1 VYGPAR
7 RAGGASL
14 TSPLFIA
21 IVDSL
26 GVRQVL
32 GFDRIDYEGTR
43 RTEGVPA
50 DVSPA
55 RFGLAAVR
63 GADSIRLEVDVG
75 HALATPA
82 AAAGDSR
89 LFLQMRGRF
98 RLGGTLAGVAVS
110 DSGSGFF
117 ETYRTR

>member
-1 VYGPAR
+1 VA
-7 RAGGASL
+7 
-14 TSPLFIA
+14 SPLFLG

-32 GFDRIDYEGTR
+32 GIGGIDYRGAKP
-43 RTEGVPA
+43 TEGVVA
-50 DVSPA
+50 DVAPE
-55 RFGLAAVR
+55 RFGISAAG
-63 GADSIRLEVDVG
+63 GADSIHLSVQVE

-82 AAAGDSR
+82 ASAGESR

-98 RLGGTLAGVAVS
+98 RLGGRLAGLSVG
-110 DSGSGFF
+110 DSGMGFF